1 MEIPTLTGY
10 TTIDVFLIIFIAF
23 SYYSGLFKPTVAEL
37 HQFSGGVFIYKD
49 IIVDKGRKLQA

>member
-10 TTIDVFLIIFIAF
+10 TTIDVLLIIFVTFA
-23 SYYSGLFKPTVAEL
+23 YYSGLFKPTVAEM

-49 IIVDKGRKLQA
+49 YVVDKGRKL